1 MTKSPEVVK
10 YASDLS
16 RAQDSIRSANE
27 ELIKLSQR
35 FGRILPKIQ
44 RLDSSAIISWFKAY
58 NRIKDCAGKADA
70 NVAMLLNN
78 DQITSNPALSY
89 QLDYYN
95 SQKSRFYSKIELM
108 DDILNGMIEDLL
120 EGSSFAEPQKEEMM
134 KVWEETVARSNNKMD
149 LAAA

>member
-1 MTKSPEVVK
+1 MTKSPEVIK

-35 FGRILPKIQ
+35 FGRILPKVQ

-70 NVAMLLNN
+70 GIASLLNN
-78 DQITSNPALSY
+78 EQITSNPALSY

-95 SQKSRFYSKIELM
+95 AQRSRFYSKIELM

-134 KVWEETVARSNNKMD
+134 KVWEETVARSNNKMN